1 MKSLIRTIIIA
12 SALAMISHAA
22 SAQVYAGGSI
32 GGAYSASESTSSKA
46 WAVSVNPEAGY
57 IFNENWAV
65 GGRLNY
71 GKSVSKTDSKY
82 LKETKTDINLF
93 TINPYAVYA
102 PIHFKNFSICA
113 EMGLELAPKQAGVE
127 FTTFGAYITPLLT
140 YSINEHLVLKT
151 ELSFAQLAVSGTSNG
166 TFGFAA
172 AVGGDDAIN
181 FGEDLSIGFIYVF

>member
-1 MKSLIRTIIIA
+1 MKSFIKRILV
-12 SALAMISHAA
+12 ISFLFTLSYAA
-22 SAQVYAGGSI
+22 SAQIYVGGSI
-32 GGAYSASESTSSKA
+32 GGSYAKVESTNAKSWTIDFS
-46 WAVSVNPEAGY
+46 PEVGY